1 MKRILLAG
9 AVLAALTSAPAPAV
23 AAETAYVAGGVLT
36 YTSTPGQVDALTIGV
51 SGTGH
56 FVSDSATP
64 SGGPGPGCTAVP
76 RETYAVCTGATSA
89 DLTMLDGND
98 FVYLLNALPSTVD
111 AGPGNDE
118 VWGGTGAD
126 TITGGT
132 GLDKLNGGTGNDRIL
147 AADGEADTI
156 DCGEGDDR
164 AVTDASDVVTNCEA
178 DPVVVDPV
186 VDPVVE
192 PVVDQPKVDEPKP
205 GKVDKP
211 EKPSVPRVEVVEPEL
226 PAVESPLPPVSP
238 VSLVAGPVQVVN
250 GLAPILLGC
259 AATEVAGC
267 VGDVFLDPAPASVV
281 KNGVGN
287 GKGKGA
293 EQRAEGKGKEK
304 KAKVRALAARRGRFG
319 KSPFQISAGKS
330 KNLQVRLTTEARRK
344 LGLPTG
350 KRARAARR
358 GRRVKAVVSVV
369 QRGKKAQR
377 SVVELR
383 G

>member
-9 AVLAALTSAPAPAV
+9 VVLAALTIAPAAAPA
-23 AAETAYVAGGVLT
+23 AAPTPPGEAVSVVNGVLT
-36 YTSTPGQVDALTIGV
+36 YTSIAGQ
-51 SGTGH
+51 
-56 FVSDSATP
+56 
-64 SGGPGPGCTAVP
+64 
-76 RETYAVCTGATSA
+76 A
-89 DLTMLDGND
+89 DLVTVTEVFGHYVNEASTAGNSPGAGCASQGDFYVHCVGSTAARIDTLDGND
-98 FVYLLNALPSTVD
+98 GVLVLSVLPATVD
-111 AGPGNDE
+111 
-118 VWGGTGAD
+118 GGTGD
-126 TITGGT
+126 DLITGGAGADALT
-132 GLDKLNGGTGNDRIL
+132 GGPGLDELNGGAGNDRIY

-156 DCGEGDDR
+156 DCGTGDDR
-164 AVTDASDVVTNCEA
+164 AVTDASDVVTNCET
-178 DPVVVDPV
+178 
-186 VDPVVE
+186 DPVVE
-192 PVVDQPKVDEPKP
+192 PVLEPEVEKP
-205 GKVDKP
+205 AKVDKP

-238 VSLVAGPVQVVN
+238 VSLVEGPVQVVN
-250 GLAPILLGC
+250 GLAPIVLGC

-267 VGDVFLDPAPASVV
+267 VGDVFLDPAPASLL

-293 EQRAEGKGKEK
+293 EQRAEGKGKGK
-304 KAKVRALAARRGRFG
+304 KAKVRALASRRGRFG

-330 KNLQVRLTTEARRK
+330 KNLQVRLTAEARRK

>member
-1 MKRILLAG
+1 MKRTLLAG
-9 AVLAALTSAPAPAV
+9 AVLAALTIAPAPAV
-23 AAETAYVAGGVLT
+23 AAETAYVASGVLT
-36 YTSTPGQVDALTIGV
+36 YTSTLGQVDAVTIGV
-51 SGTGH
+51 SGSGH
-56 FVSDSATP
+56 YVRDSISP
-64 SGGPGPGCTAVP
+64 SGAPGPGCAAVP
-76 RETYAVCTGATSA
+76 NESYAVCTGATSA
-89 DLTMLDGND
+89 DLKTLDGND

-111 AGPGNDE
+111 AGPGDDE

-126 TITGGT
+126 ALTGGP
-132 GLDKLNGGTGNDRIL
+132 GLDRLNGGFGDDRIY
-147 AADGEADTI
+147 ADDGFKDTI
-156 DCGEGDDR
+156 DCGAGDDR

-186 VDPVVE
+186 VVE
-192 PVVDQPKVDEPKP
+192 PVVEEPVVEKTKP
-205 GKVDKP
+205 AAKVDKP
-211 EKPSVPRVEVVEPEL
+211 EKPSVPVVEVVEAEL

-238 VSLVAGPVQVVN
+238 VSLVEGPVQVVN
-250 GLAPILLGC
+250 GSALILLGC
-259 AATEVAGC
+259 AATEVTGC
-267 VGDVFLDPAPASVV
+267 VGDVFLDPASASLV

-293 EQRAEGKGKEK
+293 EQRAEGKDKKAK
-304 KAKVRALAARRGRFG
+304 KAKVRALASRRGRFG
-319 KSPFQISAGKS
+319 KSPFQIAAGKS
-330 KNLQVRLTTEARRK
+330 KNLQVRLSPVARRK